1 MQTTRRVFIVLTAVV
16 LTFGAFSALAQQE
29 SAVAQGQ
36 LLKVDAAAK
45 TIAIRT
51 APSGQMVFRYTEQ
64 TKVVGADG
72 EVAGL
77 ATKAGAQVSIKYVQE
92 NKENIATE
100 IQVQVK
106 Q

>member
-1 MQTTRRVFIVLTAVV
+1 MQTRRLLIVLMAAV
-16 LTFGAFSALAQQE
+16 LTFSAFPALAQQD
-29 SAVAQGQ
+29 SSVAQGQ
-36 LLKVDAAAK
+36 LLKVDASAK

-51 APSGQMVFRYTEQ
+51 APGAQMVFRYTER
-64 TKVVGADG
+64 TKVMGADG

-92 NKENIATE
+92 DKEKVATE
-100 IQVQVK
+100 IQVQAK